1 MDRRYEA
8 YKSLIAKF
16 GAKGILGDNIAENET
31 EAVHAFLDDGKHG
44 EFWQYI
50 IAKINEQIHAEEL
63 RFLDRRAHNYEE
75 YLQAWSRRQALI
87 AVLAIPETSP
97 RKE

>member
-16 GAKGILGDNIAENET
+16 GAKGVLGDVPGDNEF
-31 EAVHAFLDDGKHG
+31 AAIHAFLDDGKQG

-50 IAKINEQIHAEEL
+50 STKINEQIRAAES
-63 RFLDRRAHNYEE
+63 RFLDVLAKDYDT
-75 YLQAWSRRQALI
+75 YVAWWSRRQALI
-87 AVLAIPETSP
+87 AVLAIPETP
-97 RKE
+97 MEKG